1 MEWIKGAGLLLVH
14 GRWERNCELRR
25 QAHRS
30 ITDSQV
36 EDGGFEICIG
46 DEAAMDDELGRSME
60 GDEAARIFFE
70 SKGAKDILVRF
81 SLSPFPFL
89 NCSASTPLYGQHEVV
104 GMGRAAG
111 KHEVSVSG
119 GAGDWWDNMRRWAS
133 SQPWKM
139 ASARLGRGGAAGYMG
154 LWFVSNTHDEL
165 PETFLTIY
173 HNLHI

>member
-1 MEWIKGAGLLLVH
+1 MNWEGPWKGKK
-14 GRWERNCELRR
+14 
-25 QAHRS
+25 Q
-30 ITDSQV
+30 Q
-36 EDGGFEICIG
+36 GF
-46 DEAAMDDELGRSME
+46 
-60 GDEAARIFFE
+60 FFE

-104 GMGRAAG
+104 GMGRAVG

-133 SQPWKM
+133 GQPWKM